1 MDNRKSFYY
10 PWYYGEFENSQYNKK
25 NITRW
30 REYHLFIEVIC
41 PKIWVTPLPKNAKS
55 PLLVDVCRSKTF
67 LLKLAPPPLFTL
79 EAWFSLDLLQVDLL
93 ASGASLVWSRSGR
106 PRATKSR
113 EVVVPRHMKSDEGLL
128 ESLGFH

>member
-67 LLKLAPPPLFTL
+67 LLKLPPPPPLFTL
-79 EAWFSLDLLQVDLL
+79 EAWFSLDLLQVDLSWRAERAL
-93 ASGASLVWSRSGR
+93 FGR
-106 PRATKSR
+106 EAADRERRSR
-113 EVVVPRHMKSDEGLL
+113 ERS
-128 ESLGFH
+128 SSRAI